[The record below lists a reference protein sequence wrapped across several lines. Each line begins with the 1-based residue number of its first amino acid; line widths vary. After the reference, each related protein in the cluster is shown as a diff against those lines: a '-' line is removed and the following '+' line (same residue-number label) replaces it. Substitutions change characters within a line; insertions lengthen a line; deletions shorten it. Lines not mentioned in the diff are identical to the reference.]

1 MSIKGPRLDCGPD
14 FLDAALIDSCR
25 QFSRALFS
33 LAVTVDQI
41 PGIASRQKGK
51 RHQFF
56 YHVNDSIIVAE
67 GFMRPSSSNSC
78 HALAIEEGLGIVSI
92 RIQRPEIRI

>member
-51 RHQFF
+51 PHQFF
-56 YHVNDSIIVAE
+56 YHVNDSIIV
-67 GFMRPSSSNSC
+67 GGRF
-78 HALAIEEGLGIVSI
+78 HAAIFFKLLSRLGNRRGVGDSEHSY
-92 RIQRPEIRI
+92 PAP